1 MLYIRQY
8 DKFNLDKS
16 SINQYN
22 YYRTKFNDLSIDID
36 ALLAELQSLLDTIQ
50 VLRQQ
55 LNDNKDMLYD
65 ILNDTK
71 SVFAQAKVSAD
82 SAFDY
87 IENLLDNAEQALDS
101 LEENINNTIQEI
113 LDDCSQV
120 VDCSEV
126 DCAEGVNS
134 DEGVVTPT
142 TPTVEPSSCGEP
154 GTPDCTFCS
163 YDERDASGYLND
175 ECTVCA
181 FGECTVDVST
191 GEECGL
197 HIGEFDNCAYSSYTD
212 LACGETQTH
221 NADCSE
227 DTCTYH
233 GTVDSSCSN
242 NYGSD
247 CTFNCTH
254 ATDCNES
261 EMPADCTYGCDDG
274 GCVYSGG
281 ADCTYTSN
289 GNEVDDDCGE
299 EIIECVLYG
308 SECFETECG
317 EACGNCGQ
325 DCSED
330 CGDSGDWC
338 GEDDT
343 GCSEDD
349 CCVYGGGS
357 QSEGDDECGEDCGDC
372 CVYG

>member
-55 LNDNKDMLYD
+55 LNDNKDLLYD
-65 ILNDTK
+65 ILNGTK

-120 VDCSEV
+120 VPEV

-134 DEGVVTPT
+134 DEE
-142 TPTVEPSSCGEP
+142 VEEEINEIEETGCGNCAFSSSNPSCGEYVNN
-154 GTPDCTFCS
+154 GTYNPECSQWTDEFGNTYTGPEPPDGCIYSYVQDTDGNTWILDGSCSEYNCS
-163 YDERDASGYLND
+163 YSG
-175 ECTVCA
+175 TVN
-181 FGECTVDVST
+181 GGPD
-191 GEECGL
+191 
-197 HIGEFDNCAYSSYTD
+197 
-212 LACGETQTH
+212 
-221 NADCSE
+221 DCS
-227 DTCTYH
+227 
-233 GTVDSSCSN
+233 
-242 NYGSD
+242 
-247 CTFNCTH
+247 FNCTH
-254 ATDCNES
+254 SSGCSEA
-261 EMPADCTYGCDDG
+261 EMPSDCTYNCADG
-274 GCVYSGG
+274 GCVYDGG

-299 EIIECVLYG
+299 EIIECTLYG
-308 SECFETECG
+308 DECFETECG

>member
-36 ALLAELQSLLDTIQ
+36 TLLSELQSLLDTIQ
-50 VLRQQ
+50 GLRQQ

-71 SVFAQAKVSAD
+71 SVFTQAKVSAD
-82 SAFDY
+82 STFNY

-120 VDCSEV
+120 IDCSEV
-126 DCAEGVNS
+126 DCTEGVNS
-134 DEGVVTPT
+134 DEETVTPT
-142 TPTVEPSSCGEP
+142 PNTEPSSCGEP
-154 GTPDCTFCS
+154 GTDDCS
-163 YDERDASGYLND
+163 YCLYTSSLEDDGTKVLDDSECAVCNYD
-175 ECTVCA
+175 ECTVNMICDEAHNSGMPEGNCA
-181 FGECTVDVST
+181 YSTTTDMSCNEQFNVNADCAEITCTFGGNITDSGCTFECSHSSDCSELSVP
-191 GEECGL
+191 
-197 HIGEFDNCAYSSYTD
+197 DNCAYSC
-212 LACGETQTH
+212 A
-221 NADCSE
+221 
-227 DTCTYH
+227 
-233 GTVDSSCSN
+233 
-242 NYGSD
+242 
-247 CTFNCTH
+247 
-254 ATDCNES
+254 
-261 EMPADCTYGCDDG
+261 DG
-274 GCVYSGG
+274 GCVYDGG
-281 ADCTYTSN
+281 SDCTYTSN
-289 GNEVDDDCGE
+289 GNDVDDECGE
-299 EIIECVLYG
+299 EIIECTLYG
-308 SECFETECG
+308 DECFETECG
-317 EACGNCGQ
+317 EACGNCGE

-330 CGDSGDWC
+330 CGDSGDSWC

-349 CCVYGGGS
+349 CCVYSGGS